1 MWLWASLVAQRNWLA
16 GLVRLGKS
24 TTVIFGSLCWA
35 CIVFFFFFSILLFI
49 NILKYFFIYL
59 KFIFNIIILIKSK
72 LKNNKNLKLK

>member
-24 TTVIFGSLCWA
+24 TTVIFGLLCWA
-35 CIVFFFFFSILLFI
+35 CIVFFFFSILLFI
-49 NILKYFFIYL
+49 NILKYFFISL